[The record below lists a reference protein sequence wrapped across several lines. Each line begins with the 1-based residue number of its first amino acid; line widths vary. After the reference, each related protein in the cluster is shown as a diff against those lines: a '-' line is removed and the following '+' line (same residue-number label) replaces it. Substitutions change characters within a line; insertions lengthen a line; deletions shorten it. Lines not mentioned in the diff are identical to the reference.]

1 MVSSDV
7 YWNIVERNNN
17 GEGTDITENGVDYCY
32 YMYKRTVNVPRPEP
46 SPLRELHDHFRVL
59 HFGHSDRDDVRA
71 HTFTQYPGVPVYW
84 LGGSKIAD
92 NYDDFYAGGTP
103 GASDGSRN
111 EHGQHFQSDRYSY
124 GISPIFKI
132 ADNNNPPGTALIS
145 NLRVGNNGFGTTITE
160 GDTISVILFL
170 SVGNREGQL
179 NYRITASGNYLSPG
193 QTGDIKANTTGG
205 VHEFELATID
215 DDTVESDGTVTIT
228 LLPSTKGLRDYHLTN
243 SKSITFTVR
252 DNDSPPPPSQECTH
266 NNPCISMH
274 VLDKSSFEG
283 DNVIVRFDIE
293 PYRSGVSPYTEPG
306 ETRTPGG
313 DDTIAIKYTT
323 HGQALTTNRNGETRT
338 LAAYGSSFY
347 DVLHTTTDCNPNSG
361 SRNEI
366 TFELLDG
373 PGYQIKEGTATT
385 KTITLGEA
393 DSPAVYINTDAIE
406 SANKV
411 NNMTV
416 YEGNSFALADIFT
429 TKYTCD
435 SEDITVNFNLAQ
447 TGDSFA
453 AITLGDKTQNIPM
466 GSERSSGVYTVVSRG
481 PDAVDEPDGTVTI
494 TIKPGNYR
502 IGQPSSVTLAVLD
515 DDEPPPEVFIASRD
529 SSQTITEGNNIRLRF
544 TGTGVANATQIYYNV
559 HETGNVITNDGN
571 LNIAMHNGI
580 NNFAILTDD
589 DNTDEVDSTVTITL
603 RPSPDNPPKYTISN
617 PAPSVTYIVRDN
629 DPGPLGS
636 GGNSPPPPTT
646 VSIGISSGGSE
657 GDPVSFSISATPS
670 PLQSPLP
677 VNVTLSDAGNV
688 LNASDT
694 GWRIVEIPPIG
705 SYTLEVPTINDGVI
719 DVNNVT
725 LTINP
730 GAGYTPG
737 QFASWTVDVQDA
749 GTTSSLMQP
758 PVYDKLTQAQN
769 LTAVAIDPALVA
781 NVTAMASQVQHGD
794 AHVDRWNRVLAA
806 FGEIDHSNPMTAAE
820 AQTNAEKYSSPL
832 WPQIVDVL
840 TLLEA
845 EAAAEQDDPQ
855 TPPDTPPAIDPALI
869 NSVREL
875 AAQTHHGDA
884 HVDRWNRV
892 LAAFGEIDHSNPMTA
907 AEAQTNAE
915 KYSSPL
921 WPQIANALAARE

>member
-132 ADNNNPPGTALIS
+132 ADNNNPPTTVRIP
-145 NLRVGNNGFGTTITE
+145 NLWVNNEGPITITE
-160 GDTISVILFL
+160 GDTISVLLFL
-170 SVGNREGQL
+170 NLGDREGQF

-193 QTGDIKANTTGG
+193 QTGDMQVNEIGM
-205 VHEFELATID
+205 HRFELTTID

-323 HGQALTTNRNGETRT
+323 HGQALTTNQNGETRT

-347 DVLHTTTDCNPNSG
+347 DVLPTTTDCNPNSG

-447 TGDSFA
+447 TGDSFGA
-453 AITLGDKTQNIPM
+453 LTLGDKTQNIPM
-466 GSERSSGVYTVVSRG
+466 GNERSSGVYTVVSRG

-515 DDEPPPEVFIASRD
+515 DD
-529 SSQTITEGNNIRLRF
+529 
-544 TGTGVANATQIYYNV
+544 
-559 HETGNVITNDGN
+559 
-571 LNIAMHNGI
+571 
-580 NNFAILTDD
+580 
-589 DNTDEVDSTVTITL
+589 
-603 RPSPDNPPKYTISN
+603 
-617 PAPSVTYIVRDN
+617 
-629 DPGPLGS
+629 PGPLGS
-636 GGNSPPPPTT
+636 GSPPPPTT

-657 GDPVSFSISATPS
+657 GDPVSFSIGAAPL

-688 LNASDT
+688 LNVSDV

-730 GAGYTPG
+730 GVGYTPG

-769 LTAVAIDPALVA
+769 LTAVVIDPALIA
-781 NVTAMASQVQHGD
+781 NVTAMASQTQHGD

-845 EAAAEQDDPQ
+845 AAVVAEQDDPQ
-855 TPPDTPPAIDPALI
+855 TPPDVPTEPDTPPAIDPALI